1 MNELLKIKT
10 DVLKLLEQTKGFAQQ
25 ANLGIKADRLSK
37 YEDALKRSTTFA
49 VVCGEFKRGK
59 SSFINALLETNN
71 LCPVDI
77 AITTNLATQIT
88 YAADEEIT
96 VIFDEKSK
104 KEPAKIKKEMISDYV
119 TEQKNTKNKE
129 QAKLLNVGLPN
140 EVLKNNSLTI
150 IDTPGVGG
158 LEASHAEVTWS
169 YISIADVL
177 LFVSDATSPLTTDEL
192 DFISKAKNVCNN
204 IFFILN
210 KIDHSSNWREIE
222 QENQEKLSKILNQ
235 KPEEIK
241 VYPVSSFNKLSY
253 LESGN
258 ETKLKYSKFNKL
270 ESVLF
275 KELEKSIIQHLIIS
289 PLEEIKNELDN
300 IKTKLEIELSAVTNN
315 NKKEI
320 EAQKSQLEACYNSYK
335 KLSSTS
341 SLNKVLR
348 EQKNKINKKVSNNLK
363 SSFDRLEDELI
374 ENIDNKDYDSAN
386 EINSF
391 LDENYLNI
399 IKNCQR
405 HILDSINNTYN
416 EITVQIDLEF
426 ETSSKSII
434 IIENNECLDLKKIN
448 DNVFDDK
455 RGRLKKCI
463 DTGQSIQKHAFSL
476 GAYGAVTGGALGGA
490 LGVFLGPIGVAGGAA
505 AGAKIGGA
513 LGIVAGKC
521 IGFFKRNETREQ
533 QQQNDLKNL
542 VRRSCNR
549 NKDTLLTNLFEY
561 IENNFNEIELN
572 TINYIKEQQ
581 EFNEQ
586 AIKEHKSTLNSSQQ
600 ELKEKEQV
608 LKNKIEFIKHS
619 KVQAD
624 KALKMANNKLDAEKV
639 VSI

>member
-37 YEDALKRSTTFA
+37 YEDVLKRSTTFA

-222 QENQEKLSKILNQ
+222 QENKEKLSKILNQ

-320 EAQKSQLEACYNSYK
+320 EAQKFQL
-335 KLSSTS
+335 
-341 SLNKVLR
+341 
-348 EQKNKINKKVSNNLK
+348 
-363 SSFDRLEDELI
+363 D
-374 ENIDNKDYDSAN
+374 NIY
-386 EINSF
+386 
-391 LDENYLNI
+391 
-399 IKNCQR
+399 
-405 HILDSINNTYN
+405 NTYN
-416 EITVQIDLEF
+416 KLRSNSTSWREILHTERINISENLDINLDEAFDNLSDTLTQKIESKAFKSIDEVNIFLNETYLEIAKSSDEKIMLLMDNLNNKIFEAIEIDLN
-426 ETSSKSII
+426 SSFCN
-434 IIENNECLDLKKIN
+434 EVTEYNNRYKIKPLEKDVFQDNRGKLDKL
-448 DNVFDDK
+448 
-455 RGRLKKCI
+455 I
-463 DTGQSIQKHAFSL
+463 DTGQSIQKHSLAL
-476 GAYGAVTGGALGGA
+476 GACGGLALAGVTILS
-490 LGVFLGPIGVAGGAA
+490 GGAA
-505 AGAKIGGA
+505 LPAIWLSAQIGGIIGGA
-513 LGIVAGKC
+513 IGSLVGFIKKDESKEKKQIV
-521 IGFFKRNETREQ
+521 EL
-533 QQQNDLKNL
+533 QNNLSKICSKNKKVLKLNL
-542 VRRSCNR
+542 SNYLR
-549 NKDTLLTNLFEY
+549 
-561 IENNFNEIELN
+561 NNFEQIKLN
-572 TINYIKEQQ
+572 TNNKLKEQQ
-581 EFNEQ
+581 ESIEET
-586 AIKEHKSTLNSSQQ
+586 IKGLKNTLNSSQQ

-608 LKNKIEFIKHS
+608 LKNKIEFINHS

-624 KALKMANNKLDAEKV
+624 KFLTASKCKLNAEKV
-639 VSI
+639 VSV